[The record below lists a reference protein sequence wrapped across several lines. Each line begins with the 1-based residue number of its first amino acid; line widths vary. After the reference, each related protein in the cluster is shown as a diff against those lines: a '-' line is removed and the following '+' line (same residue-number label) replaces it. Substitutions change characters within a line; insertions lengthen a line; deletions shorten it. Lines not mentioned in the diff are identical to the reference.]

1 MTDTFEIMKMFH
13 LTEQPYILLGNV
25 WCRNGNAISFIED
38 GVAYQEIQGDVIGD
52 DEGIL
57 CINIDIQQFL
67 GMQPAIFSSTLEI
80 SPELFEENYKELL

>member
-1 MTDTFEIMKMFH
+1 MTDIFEIMRMFN
-13 LTEQPYILLGNV
+13 LAEQPHVILGNV
-25 WCRNGNAISFIED
+25 WCRNGYTISFIED
-38 GVAYQEIQGDVIGD
+38 GVAYQEIQGEVIGE